1 MASESSSQ
9 IPLIFA
15 MATAAML
22 VMAIAIVLFIVFY
35 QKKMLQEQLT
45 RQSMEAE
52 HRQKMMVAEMQ
63 SRENERSRLSK
74 EIHDGVG
81 VMLQALRATTFAVAK
96 NASDEDRGELNQQI
110 NEITETV
117 RSMAYN
123 LMPPSLEKFGLK
135 ETLDE
140 YCNKLNQYNPDIQ
153 FHFSQDGSP
162 GRLDSWQ
169 QLTLYRIVQESTTN
183 AIRHA
188 NASEVTVAMVWSPE
202 VLTLWV
208 ADNGKGFDF
217 PSGQNKTHGR
227 HGLGLYSLENRASL
241 LGATLK
247 FSSNIP
253 TGTLLTVHL
262 PLNG

>member
-1 MASESSSQ
+1 
-9 IPLIFA
+9 

-22 VMAIAIVLFIVFY
+22 IMAIAIILFIVFY

-45 RQSMEAE
+45 RQSMEGE

-63 SRENERSRLSK
+63 SRENERGRLSK

-96 NASDEDRGELNQQI
+96 NASEEDRRELNKQI

-123 LMPPSLEKFGLK
+123 LMPPSLEKFGLR

-140 YCNKLNQYNPDIQ
+140 YCSKLNKYNPEIKFTFLHEGQ
-153 FHFSQDGSP
+153 P

-169 QLTLYRIVQESTTN
+169 QLTLYRMVQESTTN
-183 AIRHA
+183 TTRHA
-188 NASEVTVAMVWSPE
+188 DASEATVAMIWSSE
-202 VLTLWV
+202 ILTLTIS
-208 ADNGKGFDF
+208 DNGKGFDF
-217 PSGQNKTHGR
+217 PNEENKNHGR

-241 LGATLK
+241 LGATIK
-247 FSSNIP
+247 YTSNIP
-253 TGTLLTVHL
+253 RGTLLTIYL
-262 PLNG
+262 PLHG